1 MKRYIIHIFLIVSDV
16 CFLTMMY
23 YIVGWLRHLLEKI
36 GMPPFSLYS
45 EEDFILVLT
54 LMLIILWY
62 EKIYTYR
69 FDFWEETK
77 RSVKAFLLTMG
88 IVLAFLMLNRSDI
101 SYSRSFIM
109 MYFVLVIVLFP
120 IFKRSIKMFLFKIC
134 SLRKKVKIIGHEEQS
149 RILREELTYNW
160 YLGMESVEDEHD
172 AIFIATKEIPLNE
185 LNIYLNTYMKQ
196 TKDIYL
202 LPYIEKVNFTEA
214 NMIEYFNIRTSV
226 IHIENEL
233 LKWHNIFIKEIFE
246 KSITLL
252 CMPVVLLLHAFIAY
266 KIRIDSKGS
275 IFFKQERL
283 GKNSQSFICYKYRTM
298 HENGDEILT
307 EYLKNHPEEVEY
319 YSLYHKY
326 QNDPRITSF
335 GQFLRKTSL
344 DELPQVFNIFLGQMS
359 LVGPRPYM
367 VEERVKLGEDSET
380 ILWVKPGLTGLW
392 QVSGRNNLTFGK
404 RKELDIWYIQNW
416 SLWID
421 FIILVKT
428 VKVVLFK
435 KGAS

>member
-1 MKRYIIHIFLIVSDV
+1 MKRYMIHLFLVGADV

-23 YIVGWLRHLLEKI
+23 YVVGWGRHLLEKI

-45 EEDFILVLT
+45 EEDFVLVLV
-54 LMLIILWY
+54 LMVIILWY

-77 RSVKAFLLTMG
+77 RSLKAFLLTMG
-88 IVLAFLMLNRSDI
+88 IVLAFLMLNRSDVF
-101 SYSRSFIM
+101 YSRSFII
-109 MYFVLVIVLFP
+109 MYFTLVIVFFP
-120 IFKRSIKMFLFKIC
+120 IFKRFIKMFFFKVC
-134 SLRKKVKIIGHEEQS
+134 SFKKKVKIIGNKDQANVLHEE
-149 RILREELTYNW
+149 LANNW
-160 YLGMESVEDEHD
+160 YLGMQSVENGHD
-172 AIFIATKEIPLNE
+172 AIFIATKEIPLEE
-185 LNIYLNTYMKQ
+185 LNISLNTYMKE

-202 LPYIEKVNFTEA
+202 LPYIEKVNFAEV

-233 LKWHNIFIKEIFE
+233 LKWHNVFIKEVFE
-246 KSITLL
+246 KSLTLI
-252 CMPVVLLLHAFIAY
+252 CMPLVLFLHAFIAY
-266 KIRIDSKGS
+266 KIRIDSQGS

-283 GKNSQSFICYKYRTM
+283 GKNYKPFICYKYRTM
-298 HENGDEILT
+298 YENGDELLA

-319 YSLYHKY
+319 YALYHKY
-326 QNDPRITSF
+326 QNDPRITPF
-335 GQFLRKTSL
+335 GKFLRKTSL
-344 DELPQVFNIFLGQMS
+344 DELPQVFNIMFGQMS

-367 VEERVKLGEDSET
+367 VEERLKLGEDSAT

-392 QVSGRNNLTFGK
+392 QVSGRNNLTFDK

-428 VKVVLFK
+428 IKVVLFK